1 VPGPTEPCST
11 RSTSPAARLGPGRR
25 SGPDGAELALLDRM
39 AEATAA
45 PDPDLGELRRL
56 YAEQPRLR
64 VPSRV
69 VSYSPLSGEPREVA
83 LRP

>member
-1 VPGPTEPCST
+1 
-11 RSTSPAARLGPGRR
+11 
-25 SGPDGAELALLDRM
+25 M